1 MNVTVLSDR
10 VLLNNYLAGDR
21 CAISELIERHSQ
33 RVRGYI
39 GMMVKDDAIAD
50 DIFQETFIKA
60 VNVIDQGRYVDNGKF
75 LSWVLRIAHNR
86 VLDHFR
92 REKSSRQVNESE
104 AGYDMLGTM
113 RFSEPTAEDN
123 IVVGEV
129 EQTIRHLVDEL
140 PDEQQEVV
148 RLRYYSKL
156 SFQEIA
162 EQTNVSI
169 NTALGRMRYAL
180 INLRRMIKE
189 RNIVLS

>member
-1 MNVTVLSDR
+1 MNVTALSDR

-33 RVRGYI
+33 RVRNYI
-39 GMMVKDDAIAD
+39 GIMVKDDAIAD
-50 DIFQETFIKA
+50 DIFQDTFIKA
-60 VNVIDQGRYVDNGKF
+60 VKVIDQGRYVDNGKF

-92 REKSSRQVNESE
+92 REKASRQVNESE
-104 AGYDMLGTM
+104 AGYDMIGTM
-113 RFSEPTAEDN
+113 RFSEPTVEDG
-123 IVVGEV
+123 IVCGEV
-129 EQTIRHLVDEL
+129 EQTVRQLIDEL

-162 EQTNVSI
+162 EQTGLTHSAV
-169 NTALGRMRYAL
+169 TARYYRIL
-180 INLRRMIKE
+180 KKIRQDLNGGGKT
-189 RNIVLS
+189 